1 MKRFS
6 ALVSAGL
13 LAVGLLSGCGSPTQS
28 TSSSSSGGPAVTG
41 PAGGSLMVFAAASL
55 KQSFTQIGEQ
65 FKTDTG
71 TSVEFD
77 FAGSSDLVTQLTQ
90 GAKADV
96 FASADT
102 KNMDTAVRGNLVAGT
117 PVNFA
122 SNVLTI
128 AVAPGNP
135 KRIKTFQDLTKPGLN
150 VVVCA
155 PPVPCG
161 AATKKVEDATGVKLA
176 PVSEETAVTDVLG
189 KVSTGQADAG
199 LVYVTDVEGSGGK
212 VTGVDFP
219 ESAQA
224 VNTYPI
230 AALKDSRNADLA
242 NEFVE
247 YVTGEAG
254 QKVLSRAGFGKP

>member
-1 MKRFS
+1 VKRYS
-6 ALVSAGL
+6 ALVSVGL
-13 LAVGLLSGCGSPTQS
+13 LAVGLLSGCGSSTQS
-28 TSSSSSGGPAVTG
+28 TSSSSSGGPAMTG

-102 KNMDTAVRGNLVAGT
+102 RNMDKAVRGNLVAGT

-230 AALKDSRNADLA
+230 AALKDSGNADLA